1 MHKLVILIEPQEDWT
16 AFEETWPEF
25 LHRVESLPE
34 LRREATCRVE
44 QHLYGNSVYGM
55 VHELYFDSLDAAQ
68 RAMASPQGRSAGQ
81 LLQKMTL
88 GRMVLFFADH
98 KEDELENIR
107 KHQ

>member
-1 MHKLVILIEPQEDWT
+1 MHKLVILIEPPEDWA
-16 AFEETWPEF
+16 AFEEMWPEF

-68 RAMASPQGRSAGQ
+68 RAMASPHGRSAGQ

-107 KHQ
+107 RRQ